1 MHLRLKLK
9 ILILEKVARHLVAED
24 VIVQALTLLTD
35 VLWAHFQNFQVQGT
49 WVLGREGSSNVALHP
64 LVKGSEAGCQVVSQA
79 ATSGRSLL
87 EAHTLRSSLMR
98 GNNLIIDVLGVLTDV
113 TLVIW
118 HHHLLLLL
126 LWHLLVA
133 ILNISSGCSLPRL
146 APDTGWVLWHGIV
159 LVQGACT
166 GFGTSWAEGF

>member
-1 MHLRLKLK
+1 MHLRLKLQ
-9 ILILEKVARHLVAED
+9 ILSLEKVARHLVAED

-35 VLWAHFQNFQVQGT
+35 VLGAHFQNFQVQGT

-98 GNNLIIDVLGVLTDV
+98 GNNLIIDVLGVLANV
-113 TLVIW
+113 TLVI
-118 HHHLLLLL
+118 
-126 LWHLLVA
+126 
-133 ILNISSGCSLPRL
+133 
-146 APDTGWVLWHGIV
+146 
-159 LVQGACT
+159 
-166 GFGTSWAEGF
+166 